1 MMHLRLF
8 LHGCLLQYR
17 ALFNWASPLGYATYK
32 VLVPVTQVI
41 FFTQLGIFA
50 TGRGNSIYFAVG
62 NALQL
67 TAINGL
73 YGVVMTVGNERRYG
87 TLPFLLASPANRLV
101 TFLGRALF
109 HILDGV
115 SSVLISFVI
124 AAVLF
129 GLNFAHSNLLLLAG
143 CILLISATTSGLG
156 LMFGSL
162 SLIMRDVLTIANFG
176 FYLVMV
182 FCGIDFAVNRLPAW
196 GQAISFALPMTRGV
210 QAAREAV
217 NGAGLHDVAG
227 LLLGEVVV
235 GAVYVVLGYALF
247 RWLENRARL
256 GGMQEAY

>member
-1 MMHLRLF
+1 MTNVRLF

-32 VLVPVTQVI
+32 VLVPATQVI

-50 TGRGNSIYFAVG
+50 TGRTNSLYFAVG

-67 TAINGL
+67 TAINGI

-87 TLPFLLASPANRLV
+87 TLPFLLASPANRLA

-109 HILDGV
+109 HILDGI
-115 SSVLISFVI
+115 SSVVISFAI
-124 AAVLF
+124 AALLF
-129 GLNFAHSNLLLLAG
+129 GLDLGHSNLPLLAG
-143 CILLISATTSGLG
+143 CVLLISATTCGLG

-162 SLIMRDVLTIANFG
+162 SLITRDVLTIANVA

-182 FCGIDFAVNRLPAW
+182 FCGIDFAVGRLPVW
-196 GQAISFALPMTRGV
+196 GQVISAALPMTRGV

-217 NGAGLHDVAG
+217 TGAPLHTVAG
-227 LLLGEVVV
+227 LLVGEIAV
-235 GAVYVVLGYALF
+235 GIVYVALGYALF